1 MKFPTSVVLACL
13 VLLPLFATDVTVVD
27 EIVAKVNGEII
38 TRSELARTLKA
49 AEAELRQRGLA
60 GSALANALK
69 EREADLLRDRIDQ
82 ILLVGRAKDLN
93 INVDSE
99 VSKYLAEIQLQNK
112 IADPDKFQAW
122 IREQTG
128 MSFEDFRAEVKN
140 NMLTQRVIRQEV
152 GEKLRIPRAEVQK
165 YYEENKAQFVREERV
180 FLREILVSTEGK
192 DAAGVAAAEKKAKDL
207 VARARKGERFHEL
220 ARDNSDAASSAQG
233 GDIGGFKKGELD
245 PAIEKLIWE
254 QPKNY
259 VTDPIRRP
267 NGFLILKV
275 EEHTKAGQATL
286 EEAEPE
292 IMEILTRPLFQ
303 PKIREYL
310 TNLRRDAFLEIK
322 DGYID
327 TAAAP
332 GKDTRWSD
340 PAQLKP
346 ETVSKVDVMAQT
358 RRKRLLWLVPIPGT
372 KQKPKGVQVVDA
384 KAQKK

>member
-1 MKFPTSVVLACL
+1 MRFPTSVVFAFLAA
-13 VLLPLFATDVTVVD
+13 LPLAATDVTVVD

-38 TRSELARTLKA
+38 TRSELARTLKQ
-49 AEAELRQRGLA
+49 AELELQQRGLRGA
-60 GSALANALK
+60 ALEQALK
-69 EREADLLRDRIDQ
+69 ERQMDVLRDRIDQ

-99 VSKYLAEIQLQNK
+99 LSKYLAEIQLQNK

-122 IREQTG
+122 IREQSG
-128 MSFEDFRAEVKN
+128 MPFEDFKAEVKN

-152 GEKLRIPRAEVQK
+152 GEKLRIPKSEVQK
-165 YYEENKAQFVREERV
+165 YYEANKSQFIREERV

-192 DAAGVAAAEKKAKDL
+192 DAAGVAAAERKAKDL

-245 PAIEKLIWE
+245 PAIEQLIWD

-267 NGFLILKV
+267 NGFLILKK
-275 EEHTKAGQATL
+275 EEHQKAGQATL

-292 IMEILTRPLFQ
+292 IMDILSRPLFQ

-310 TNLRRDAFLEIK
+310 TQLRMSAFLEIK
-322 DGYID
+322 DGFID
-327 TAAAP
+327 SGAAP

-372 KQKPKGVQVVDA
+372 KQKPKGVQTVEATA
-384 KAQKK
+384 KKK

>member
-1 MKFPTSVVLACL
+1 MRFPTSVVFAFLAA
-13 VLLPLFATDVTVVD
+13 LPLAATDVTVVD

-38 TRSELARTLKA
+38 TRSELARTLKQ
-49 AEAELRQRGLA
+49 AELELQQRGLRGA
-60 GSALANALK
+60 ALEQALK
-69 EREADLLRDRIDQ
+69 ERQVDVLRDRIDQ

-99 VSKYLAEIQLQNK
+99 LSKYLAEIQLQNK
-112 IADPDKFQAW
+112 IADPDKFQTW
-122 IREQTG
+122 IRQQSG
-128 MSFEDFRAEVKN
+128 MPFEDFKAEVRN

-152 GEKLRIPRAEVQK
+152 GEKLRIPRSEVQK
-165 YYEENKAQFVREERV
+165 YYEANKSQFIREERV

-192 DAAGVAAAEKKAKDL
+192 DAAGIAAAERKAKDL

-245 PAIEKLIWE
+245 PVIEQLIWD

-259 VTDPIRRP
+259 VTDPIKRP
-267 NGFLILKV
+267 NGFLILKK
-275 EEHTKAGQATL
+275 EEHQKAGQATL

-292 IMEILTRPLFQ
+292 IMDILSRPLFQ

-310 TNLRRDAFLEIK
+310 TQLRMSAFLEIK

-327 TAAAP
+327 SGAAP

-346 ETVSKVDVMAQT
+346 ETVSKVDVLAQT
-358 RRKRLLWLVPIPGT
+358 RRKRLLWLIPIPGT
-372 KQKPKGVQVVDA
+372 KQKPKGVQTVDA
-384 KAQKK
+384 TAQKK

>member
-1 MKFPTSVVLACL
+1 MRFPISVVFAF
-13 VLLPLFATDVTVVD
+13 VAALPLAATDVTVVD

-38 TRSELARTLKA
+38 TRSELARTLKQ
-49 AEAELRQRGLA
+49 AELELQQRGLRGA
-60 GSALANALK
+60 ALEQALK
-69 EREADLLRDRIDQ
+69 ERQTDVLRDRIDQ

-93 INVDSE
+93 INVDAE
-99 VSKYLAEIQLQNK
+99 LSKYLAEIQLQNK

-122 IREQTG
+122 IREQSG
-128 MSFEDFRAEVKN
+128 MPFEDFKAEVKN

-152 GEKLRIPRAEVQK
+152 GEKLRIPRSEVQK
-165 YYEENKAQFVREERV
+165 YYEANKSQFIREERV

-192 DAAGVAAAEKKAKDL
+192 DAAGVAAAERKAKDL

-245 PAIEKLIWE
+245 PAIENLIWE

-267 NGFLILKV
+267 NGFLILKK
-275 EEHTKAGQATL
+275 EEHQKAGQATL

-292 IMEILTRPLFQ
+292 IMDILSRPLFQ

-310 TNLRRDAFLEIK
+310 TQLRMSAFLEIK
-322 DGYID
+322 DGFID
-327 TAAAP
+327 SGAAP

-372 KQKPKGVQVVDA
+372 KQKPKGVQTVEA
-384 KAQKK
+384 TATKK